1 MPRRISVLA
10 VIALSALLTSA
21 KAAEPV
27 PTNGDFAG
35 LIKIGG
41 ARKLYLECSGAGVPT
56 VILEAGLRN
65 RGDIWSVKP
74 DAGAAVFPEVADF
87 TRVCAYDRPGTRV
100 SCKSDCHQEQP
111 LCADRRAA
119 IGNRRDQASGRSR
132 PC

>member
-1 MPRRISVLA
+1 
-10 VIALSALLTSA
+10 LSALLTSA

-35 LIKIGG
+35 LIKIGLG
-41 ARKLYLECSGAGVPT
+41 RKLYLECSGAGVPI

-74 DAGAAVFPEVADF
+74 DAGAAVFHKVADF
-87 TRVCAYDRPGTRV
+87 TRVCAYDRPGTTLGDQFRV
-100 SCKSDCHQEQP
+100 SCSPDCHQEQP

-119 IGNRRDQASGRSR
+119 IGNRRYQASGRSR